1 MTETQSDSRSEDRSD
16 SRPEKRADS
25 REGLRG
31 FLTAGAR
38 FLGDIVII
46 TLWVLFLTLLF
57 LSTGWPNWAFYVL
70 LLLGVAVYVSV
81 TAAWL
86 GSDGS

>member
-1 MTETQSDSRSEDRSD
+1 MTESQSNPRPEDHSDS
-16 SRPEKRADS
+16 
-25 REGLRG
+25 EGGFRG
-31 FLTAGAR
+31 LLTAGAR
-38 FLGDIVII
+38 VLGDVIII

-57 LSTGWPNWAFYVL
+57 LSTGWPSWAFYTL

-86 GSDGS
+86 GASGS